1 MRPLPQSNAALA
13 FVLGIGVAGTAAWWR
28 GEQILVVSDKND
40 PAPILGAPLL
50 VSIRDFKLVGAEG
63 PVTTISAPGSGAAE
77 AYQFALSS
85 LGFALEE
92 FSSSTVL
99 MTSTSPNEGKSAT
112 ALNLSSSAAQVG
124 RKGLLVDADE
134 RAWGLTFLSGLLA
147 SFGVADLNSPVDV
160 DRAIHQWDIADGS
173 RLKFVPAGS
182 GVVRH
187 TATFFRSEGFRAA
200 LNVLLDSREIVIVDA
215 PLVMA
220 AAETTDI
227 GAAVDG
233 IVRTFTEGTGLRDL
247 EEARHRIMMSG
258 TPIIGYLFKRAVPK
272 SGANGYG
279 YGYGSAR

>member
-1 MRPLPQSNAALA
+1 MLA

-99 MTSTSPNEGKSAT
+99 ITSTSPNEGKSAT
-112 ALNLSSSAAQVG
+112 ALNLSIAAAQDG
-124 RKGLLVDADE
+124 RKVLLVDADE
-134 RAWGLTFLSGLLA
+134 RARGLTFLSGLLD
-147 SFGVADLNSPVDV
+147 SFGVSDLNSPVDV
-160 DRAIHQWDIADGS
+160 DRAIHQWDMADGS
-173 RLKFVPAGS
+173 RLEFVPAGS
-182 GVVRH
+182 GVVGN

-200 LNVLLDSREIVIVDA
+200 LNVLLDGREIVIVDA
-215 PLVMA
+215 PPVMA

-233 IVRTFTEGTGLRDL
+233 IVRTFTEGTRSRDL
-247 EEARHRIMMSG
+247 EEARH
-258 TPIIGYLFKRAVPK
+258 
-272 SGANGYG
+272 
-279 YGYGSAR
+279 